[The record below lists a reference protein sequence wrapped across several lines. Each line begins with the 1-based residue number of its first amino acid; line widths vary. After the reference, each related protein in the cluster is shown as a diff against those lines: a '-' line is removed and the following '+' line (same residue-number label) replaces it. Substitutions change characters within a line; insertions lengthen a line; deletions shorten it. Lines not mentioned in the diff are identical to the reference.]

1 MNDSPF
7 KMIIQTM
14 EEASKKNL
22 KGQKSTKK
30 RMLDFDICKASTF
43 KELRGLKDSD
53 IQHVLQK
60 VLDGEIRLGEINCEA
75 KNIKKMKEVQVQ
87 FYSCLGEPDWAT
99 AKQK

>member
-30 RMLDFDICKASTF
+30 RMLDFDICKASY
-43 KELRGLKDSD
+43 L
-53 IQHVLQK
+53 
-60 VLDGEIRLGEINCEA
+60 
-75 KNIKKMKEVQVQ
+75 
-87 FYSCLGEPDWAT
+87 AT
-99 AKQK
+99 